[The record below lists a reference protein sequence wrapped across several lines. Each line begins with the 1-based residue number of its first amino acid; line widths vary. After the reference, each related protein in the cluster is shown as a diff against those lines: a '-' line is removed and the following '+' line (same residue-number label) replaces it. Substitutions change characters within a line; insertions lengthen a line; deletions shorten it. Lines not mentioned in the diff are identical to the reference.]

1 MNWRL
6 PRIRLP
12 GRRARS
18 VTDAPDSRLDSRLE
32 DTRVDPA
39 LDSRLDSRLA
49 LPGSGGSSLLS
60 RLDDSQLDSR
70 PAGALQGRWQALA
83 PRERLL
89 LAIGG
94 GVLAGGLLWSVAL
107 APAWRTL
114 QRAPAEIAQQ
124 EFALQQMRE
133 LAAEATQY
141 RAVPPV
147 AAAQAQQALNAAT
160 GRLGARGKLTLQ
172 GQDRAVLACS
182 GCSGTDLVTW
192 LAELRAGARG
202 HVTEA
207 TLTQSAP
214 GRYDGQLVVQYGS
227 PL

>member
-1 MNWRL
+1 MSWRL
-6 PRIRLP
+6 PRPSLP
-12 GRRARS
+12 WRRDRAAA
-18 VTDAPDSRLDSRLE
+18 DAPDSRQDSRL
-32 DTRVDPA
+32 DTRVDPSM
-39 LDSRLDSRLA
+39 DSRLES
-49 LPGSGGSSLLS
+49 PGTGGSSLLS
-60 RLDDSQLDSR
+60 RLDDSRLDSR

-94 GVLAGGLLWSVAL
+94 TVLAGGLLWSVAL

-114 QRAPAEIAQQ
+114 QRVPAEIAQQ
-124 EFALQQMRE
+124 ERALQQMRE
-133 LAAEATQY
+133 RATEVAQY

-147 AAAQAQQALNAAT
+147 PTAQAQQALNAAT

-182 GCSGTDLVTW
+182 ACSGADLVTW